1 MDLTKGNTNVTEDNN
16 NDNKINENNNNN
28 DNKINENKSG
38 SDNKINSNASNNF
51 EEDYDYDYED
61 NYDEVDNV
69 EKGQE
74 EVLETMFLDA
84 KNSKGENK
92 LSLYLDI
99 ISLDESKEKIW
110 SYKCYQEICL
120 IYLQFEDHYMF
131 PMYYK
136 ELMRTAR
143 TLDDKKL
150 RPYIEN
156 TVTLFLEEIRT
167 HFQESISHWLEDLT
181 YDFHLLEKDKVM
193 NTFESQINLKILILS
208 KGGNINNNL
217 EKNYDEGEKNV
228 SNFDFNNIIQYLNDK
243 EKLEGLT
250 NDYLIKECGCNPIYL
265 DKKGNNFFYYQPDD
279 SKRGGEYY
287 EVPVGWIAFGLEVN
301 NRYGNDND
309 WLSND
314 GRFGEWAVAYHGFG
328 CRMNGNQI
336 KQIIKT
342 IVHDNLKPGAGQAF
356 QGARDSRHPGKLCNT
371 GVYITPNLNVATQY
385 AGVIPLGGKNYRLV
399 IMVRVN
405 PSFIREPET
414 QKGYWIVDGKSDQLR
429 PYRLLIK
436 EADFCRR
443 MY

>member
-1 MDLTKGNTNVTEDNN
+1 MDITKGNSNVI
-16 NDNKINENNNNN
+16 NDNNNNN
-28 DNKINENKSG
+28 KNENNSG

-51 EEDYDYDYED
+51 EEDYDYED

-69 EKGQE
+69 EKAQE

-314 GRFGEWAVAYHGFG
+314 GRYGEWAVAYHGFG
-328 CRMNGNQI
+328 CRMSGNQI
-336 KQIIKT
+336 KGIIKT
-342 IVHDNLKPGAGQAF
+342 IVHDNLKPGVGQSFAH
-356 QGARDSRHPGKLCNT
+356 ARDSRHPGKLCNT
-371 GVYITPNLNVATQY
+371 GVYITPTLNVATQY

-414 QKGYWIVDGKSDQLR
+414 HKGYWIVDGNSNQLR
-429 PYRLLIK
+429 PYRLLIR
-436 EADFCRR
+436 EDNFVGR

>member
-1 MDLTKGNTNVTEDNN
+1 MDLSEGNAKV
-16 NDNKINENNNNN
+16 INNNNN
-28 DNKINENKSG
+28 DNKTNENKSG
-38 SDNKINSNASNNF
+38 SGNKINSNASNDF
-51 EEDYDYDYED
+51 EEDYDYED
-61 NYDEVDNV
+61 NYEEVDIV

-74 EVLETMFLDA
+74 EVLETMFIEA
-84 KNSKGENK
+84 KNSQGENQ
-92 LSLYLDI
+92 LTLYLDI
-99 ISLDESKEKIW
+99 IGLDESKEKVW

-136 ELMRTAR
+136 ELMKAAR

-150 RPYIEN
+150 RPYIES
-156 TVTLFLEEIRT
+156 TVTLFLEEIGT
-167 HFQESISHWLEDLT
+167 HCEDSRRHWLEDLT
-181 YDFHLLEKDKVM
+181 IDFHVLEKDKVI

-208 KGGNINNNL
+208 KGGSINNNN
-217 EKNYDEGEKNV
+217 ENNYGEGEKNIN
-228 SNFDFNNIIQYLNDK
+228 NFDFNNIIQYLNNK
-243 EKLEGLT
+243 EKLERLAI
-250 NDYLIKECGCNPIYL
+250 DYLIKECGCNPIYL
-265 DKKGNNFFYYQPDD
+265 DKKGNNFFCYKPEN
-279 SKRGGEYY
+279 SRRGGENY
-287 EVPVGWIAFGLEVN
+287 EVPEGWIAFGLEVT
-301 NRYGNDND
+301 NRYGNDSD

-314 GRFGEWAVAYHGFG
+314 GRYGEWAVAYHGFG

-336 KQIIKT
+336 KGIIKT

-356 QGARDSRHPGKLCNT
+356 SAARDSRHPGKICNT
-371 GVYITPNLNVATQY
+371 GVYITPHLNVATQY

-436 EADFCRR
+436 EDNFGRR
-443 MY
+443 IY

>member
-1 MDLTKGNTNVTEDNN
+1 MDLTKGNTNVIEDNN

-193 NTFESQINLKILILS
+193 NTFESQITLN
-208 KGGNINNNL
+208 
-217 EKNYDEGEKNV
+217 
-228 SNFDFNNIIQYLNDK
+228 YLNK
-243 EKLEGLT
+243 
-250 NDYLIKECGCNPIYL
+250 PI
-265 DKKGNNFFYYQPDD
+265 
-279 SKRGGEYY
+279 
-287 EVPVGWIAFGLEVN
+287 
-301 NRYGNDND
+301 
-309 WLSND
+309 
-314 GRFGEWAVAYHGFG
+314 
-328 CRMNGNQI
+328 
-336 KQIIKT
+336 
-342 IVHDNLKPGAGQAF
+342 
-356 QGARDSRHPGKLCNT
+356 
-371 GVYITPNLNVATQY
+371 
-385 AGVIPLGGKNYRLV
+385 RL
-399 IMVRVN
+399 
-405 PSFIREPET
+405 
-414 QKGYWIVDGKSDQLR
+414 
-429 PYRLLIK
+429 
-436 EADFCRR
+436 
-443 MY
+443 

>member
-1 MDLTKGNTNVTEDNN
+1 MDLSKENKNVINDNN
-16 NDNKINENNNNN
+16 NKINENN
-28 DNKINENKSG
+28 SG
-38 SDNKINSNASNNF
+38 SDNKIGSNASNNY
-51 EEDYDYDYED
+51 EEDYDYYED
-61 NYDEVDNV
+61 NADEVDNV
-69 EKGQE
+69 EKAQE
-74 EVLETMFLDA
+74 EVLETMFIDA

-136 ELMRTAR
+136 ELMRAAR
-143 TLDDKKL
+143 TLNDKKI

-156 TVTLFLEEIRT
+156 TVTLFLEEIKT
-167 HFQESISHWLEDLT
+167 HFPESISHWLEDLT
-181 YDFHLLEKDKVM
+181 YDFHLLEKDKVL

-217 EKNYDEGEKNV
+217 ENNFDEGEKNEN
-228 SNFDFNNIIQYLNDK
+228 NFDFNYIIQYLNDK
-243 EKLEGLT
+243 DKLEGLT

-265 DKKGNNFFYYQPDD
+265 DKKGNNFFYYQPED
-279 SKRGGEYY
+279 SRRGGENY
-287 EVPVGWIAFGLEVN
+287 EVPVNWIAFGLEVN

-314 GRFGEWAVAYHGFG
+314 GRNGEWAVAYHGFG

-336 KQIIKT
+336 KAIIKT
-342 IVHDNLKPGAGQAF
+342 IVHDNLKPGGGQAF
-356 QGARDSRHPGKLCNT
+356 AQARDSRHPGKLCNT
-371 GVYITPNLNVATQY
+371 GVYITPHLNVATQY
-385 AGVIPLGGKNYRLV
+385 AGIIPLGGKNYRLV

-414 QKGYWIVDGKSDQLR
+414 QKGYWIVDGNSNQLR
-429 PYRLLIK
+429 PYRLLIR
-436 EADFCRR
+436 EDNLGRR
-443 MY
+443 IY